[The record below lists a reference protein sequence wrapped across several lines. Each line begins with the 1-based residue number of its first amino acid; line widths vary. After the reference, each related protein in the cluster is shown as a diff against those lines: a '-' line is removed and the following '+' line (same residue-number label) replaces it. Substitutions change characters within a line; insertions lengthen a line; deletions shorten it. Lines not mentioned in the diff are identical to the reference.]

1 MRIFSVE
8 NLTKTY
14 GDKQLFQA
22 IGFHI
27 ESRERIGLVGV
38 NGTGKSTLLKV
49 LAGIESAD
57 SGDIDHSKTFQLA
70 YLAQEP
76 QLTSGRTVLEEVFSG
91 SSPILQTI
99 RTYEEAISALEK
111 EPDNVKIQ
119 NRLFTLQ
126 AKMDAEDAWD
136 ASTQA
141 KTILTKLGVDY
152 YTTSV
157 DDLSGGQRKRVA
169 LAKALIQPADLLL
182 LDEPTNHLD
191 NETIEWLE
199 GFLPSYP
206 GAIMLVTH
214 DRYFLNRITS
224 HIFELE
230 MGSLYRYEGN
240 YETYLTKKAERKAQ
254 TLLDQEKHQ
263 NTLRR
268 ELAWLRRGAKART
281 TKQKARIQRVEEMKE
296 AKFQTQDND
305 LTLQVGAARL
315 GKKVLEAKD
324 VTVKFGDKTLF
335 SHFDFLFKPGDR
347 IGIIG
352 PNGSGKTSLL
362 NTLAGRISP
371 TAGEVET
378 GETVKLG
385 YYTQLQQDMDQQ
397 LRIIDYIKEVAEV
410 IHTADGNVITAEQM
424 LEQFLFP
431 RSHQYTYIHR
441 LSGGERKRLYLL
453 RVLMEEPNVLFLDEP
468 TNDLDTETLGI
479 LEDYL
484 DSYPGVVI
492 TVSHDRYFLDR
503 VVEQLIL
510 FQGAGVVSTFYGN
523 YSEYRDKVQEQPKPQ
538 QQAKSEPVQER
549 KEKKKQKLSYKEQ
562 QEWNTIEDDIAELEQ
577 RIEAC
582 AAGITEAGS
591 DSELVQKLFAEQQEL
606 EQQLEQKME
615 RWETLSLMVE
625 EIESQKQ

>member
-1 MRIFSVE
+1 MRVFSVE

-14 GDKQLFQA
+14 GDKQLFDRIA
-22 IGFHI
+22 FHI

-49 LAGIESAD
+49 LAGIEGAD
-57 SGDIDHSKTFQLA
+57 SGEIDHSKTFQLA

-76 QLTSGRTVLEEVFSG
+76 ELTAGKTVLEEVFSG
-91 SSPILQTI
+91 TSPLLETI
-99 RTYEEAISALEK
+99 RTYEEAIAALEK
-111 EPDNVKIQ
+111 NPEDTKTQ
-119 NRLFTLQ
+119 NRLFQLQ

-152 YTTSV
+152 YSSSV
-157 DDLSGGQRKRVA
+157 DTLSGGQRKRVA

-199 GFLPSYP
+199 SYLPNYP
-206 GAIMLVTH
+206 GALLLVTH

-230 MGSLYRYEGN
+230 LGSLYRYEGN

-296 AKFQTQDND
+296 TKFQTQDNE
-305 LTLQVGAARL
+305 LNLQVGAARL

-324 VTVKFGDKTLF
+324 LTVQFGEKPLF

-362 NTLAGRISP
+362 NTLARKIQP

-410 IHTADGNVITAEQM
+410 ITTAEGDVITAEQM

-484 DSYPGVVI
+484 DGYPGVVI

-503 VVEQLIL
+503 VVDQLIV
-510 FQGAGVVSTFYGN
+510 FEGAGAVSTFYGN
-523 YSEYRDKVQEQPKPQ
+523 YSEHKEKMLEQPKMQ
-538 QQAKSEPVQER
+538 QQKAAPAPER

-562 QEWNTIEDDIAELEQ
+562 QEWNTIEDEIAELEE

-582 AAGITEAGS
+582 ATGITEAGS
-591 DSELVQKLFAEQQEL
+591 DSERVQQLFTEQQEL
-606 EQQLEQKME
+606 EQQLEKKME
-615 RWETLSLMVE
+615 RWEALSLVVE
-625 EIESQKQ
+625 EIENQKS

>member
-8 NLTKTY
+8 KLTKTY
-14 GDKQLFQA
+14 GDKELFQE
-22 IGFHI
+22 IGFHV

-91 SSPILQTI
+91 TSPILQTI
-99 RTYEEAISALEK
+99 RAYEEALSALEQNPEDSK
-111 EPDNVKIQ
+111 TQ

-152 YTTSV
+152 YAASV
-157 DDLSGGQRKRVA
+157 DVLSGGQRKRVA

-199 GFLPSYP
+199 SYLPSYP
-206 GAIMLVTH
+206 GALMLVTH

-230 MGSLYRYEGN
+230 LGSLYRYEGN

-281 TKQKARIQRVEEMKE
+281 TKQKARIQRVEQMKE
-296 AKFQTQDND
+296 TKFQTQDNELD
-305 LTLQVGAARL
+305 LQVGAARL

-324 VTVKFGDKTLF
+324 ITVQFGEKPLF
-335 SHFDFLFKPGDR
+335 SNFDFLFKPGDR

-362 NTLAGRISP
+362 NTLAGRIQP
-371 TAGEVET
+371 TAGTVET

-503 VVEQLIL
+503 VVDQLIL
-510 FQGAGVVSTFYGN
+510 FEGAGIVSSFYGN
-523 YSEYRDKVQEQPKPQ
+523 YSEYREKVQEQPKVQ
-538 QQAKSEPVQER
+538 QVKAEPVQER

-562 QEWNTIEDDIAELEQ
+562 QEWNTIEDEIADLEQ
-577 RIEAC
+577 KIEAC
-582 AAGITEAGS
+582 ATGITEAGS
-591 DSELVQKLFAEQQEL
+591 NSELVQKLFTEQQQHEQHL
-606 EQQLEQKME
+606 EEKMQ
-615 RWETLSLMVE
+615 RWEQLSLIVE
-625 EIESQKQ
+625 EIEQRKA